1 MYVLFDRLHAIT
13 CIFLPRGPQQNGTSS
28 PNWGKRCICLRPR
41 VFRGLE
47 FTGKLSIE
55 STEYKTRQKL
65 RDIPSIM
72 LTILSTTA
80 LTSHNSFPKSYSFPI
95 IRLCLEINMLWNYW
109 ENQSN
114 IFFYKFNFR
123 NRHSQCFTLANNPV
137 FELFSASDRNGM
149 EWIT

>member
-13 CIFLPRGPQQNGTSS
+13 CIFFPESHSKMEPPVPNGE
-28 PNWGKRCICLRPR
+28 KKCICLRPR

-72 LTILSTTA
+72 LTILSTIA

-95 IRLCLEINMLWNYW
+95 IRLCVEINMLWNYW

-137 FELFSASDRNGM
+137 FELFSAYDRIEM
-149 EWIT
+149 ERIT